1 MLCIYLHIVYRF
13 LETHIKLLSFVCF
26 LMSGT
31 RYDIDLLFRVE
42 KIDTDS
48 YNSVDRGI
56 EESSASSSGENGLSL
71 GSVLVHQFLQYDIT

>member
-1 MLCIYLHIVYRF
+1 MLCIYLHTVYRF

-42 KIDTDS
+42 KIDTDL

-56 EESSASSSGENGLSL
+56 ITVIIRRKRTFIRLGPSTPVSS
-71 GSVLVHQFLQYDIT
+71 VF